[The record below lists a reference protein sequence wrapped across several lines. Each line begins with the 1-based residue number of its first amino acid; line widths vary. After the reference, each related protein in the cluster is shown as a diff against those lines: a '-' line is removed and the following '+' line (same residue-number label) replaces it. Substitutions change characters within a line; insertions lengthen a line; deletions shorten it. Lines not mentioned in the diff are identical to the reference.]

1 MLKLTPPD
9 WGVAPNGALLPAAS
23 VKRGS
28 GTTGQTVW
36 GLEPMVATA
45 RGTAYVALQV
55 WTGWMEITVVELL
68 VPAAP
73 STPAQAALLVLRLFM
88 GVCFIRHGW
97 PKLRNLD
104 TWAQALNTPR
114 WLCFL
119 SAFSMWGA
127 GIALIPGLLTPLA
140 ALAILVSMA
149 YAMVLEI
156 RSGFPFIAPDPYQ
169 IPAGDYAGPM
179 GVGDPPSWEK
189 AAMYVV
195 MCLVLM
201 ACGGGLF
208 SLDNLLIADLLMLAL
223 G

>member
-1 MLKLTPPD
+1 
-9 WGVAPNGALLPAAS
+9 
-23 VKRGS
+23 
-28 GTTGQTVW
+28 
-36 GLEPMVATA
+36 
-45 RGTAYVALQV
+45 
-55 WTGWMEITVVELL
+55 MEITVVELL

-73 STPAQAALLVLRLFM
+73 STLAQAALLVLRLFL

-97 PKLRNLD
+97 PKLRNLR
-104 TWAQALNTPR
+104 TWADGLKTPV

-119 SAFSMWGA
+119 SAFSMFGA
-127 GIALIPGLLTPLA
+127 GVALLPGLLTPLA

-179 GVGDPPSWEK
+179 GVGEPPSWEK

-195 MCLVLM
+195 MCLVL
-201 ACGGGLF
+201 ATSGGGLF
-208 SLDNLLIADLLMLAL
+208 SLDNLLIADLLKVAFS
-223 G
+223 

>member
-1 MLKLTPPD
+1 VFP
-9 WGVAPNGALLPAAS
+9 
-23 VKRGS
+23 
-28 GTTGQTVW
+28 
-36 GLEPMVATA
+36 
-45 RGTAYVALQV
+45 
-55 WTGWMEITVVELL
+55 
-68 VPAAP
+68 
-73 STPAQAALLVLRLFM
+73 
-88 GVCFIRHGW
+88 
-97 PKLRNLD
+97 
-104 TWAQALNTPR
+104 
-114 WLCFL
+114 
-119 SAFSMWGA
+119 
-127 GIALIPGLLTPLA
+127 IALSPGLLTPLA